1 VRRLINTEPIERL
14 RAEIDFSTE
23 HYYNLYSES
32 VDTPDADA
40 IGRETWSNLASLL
53 ADLGKMRGEL
63 SRMRRGVEELRMPA
77 IEAIGL
83 DRVVE
88 SLRGL
93 ETRLR
98 PLGDV
103 LNRQEDDGRFKRV
116 LKEIVVVIDTL
127 DRVFELAEQQ
137 PGSVSEG
144 VMRGLRSVYDLLLQT
159 LGRYG
164 LKPLEIAGAF
174 DPHTQM
180 AMGTEP
186 NPELSNGDV
195 SRVMQRGYLLDGQVL
210 RTAQVVV
217 VKNQ

>member
-23 HYYNLYSES
+23 HYYNLYSRP
-32 VDTPDADA
+32 VDAPVADA

-93 ETRLR
+93 EGRLR
-98 PLGDV
+98 PLGDL
-103 LNRQEDDGRFKRV
+103 LNRQEDDGRFRRTM
-116 LKEIVVVIDTL
+116 KELVVVIDTL

-164 LKPLEIAGAF
+164 LKPLEITGTF

-186 NPELSNGDV
+186 NMKLMNGSV

>member
-1 VRRLINTEPIERL
+1 VRRVINTEPIERL
-14 RAEIDFSTE
+14 RAEIDFSSE
-23 HYYNLYSES
+23 HYYNLYSEP
-32 VDTPDADA
+32 VDAASADA
-40 IGRETWSNLASLL
+40 VGRETWSNLASLL

-83 DRVVE
+83 DRVAE

-93 ETRLR
+93 EARLR
-98 PLGDV
+98 PLGD
-103 LNRQEDDGRFKRV
+103 LINRQEDDGRFKRV
-116 LKEIVVVIDTL
+116 MKELVVVIDTL

-144 VMRGLRSVYDLLLQT
+144 VMRGLKSVYDLLLQA

-180 AMGTEP
+180 AMGTEQ
-186 NPELSNGDV
+186 NMKLTNGAV

>member
-1 VRRLINTEPIERL
+1 VRRLIKTEPIERL

-23 HYYNLYSES
+23 HYYNLYSGAM
-32 VDTPDADA
+32 DAPGAEA

-63 SRMRRGVEELRMPA
+63 SRMRRGVEELRLPA

-93 ETRLR
+93 EVRLR

-103 LNRQEDDGRFKRV
+103 LSRQEDEGRFKRV
-116 LKEIVVVIDTL
+116 LKELVVVVDTL
-127 DRVFELAEQQ
+127 ERVFELAEQQ

-186 NPELSNGDV
+186 HPELADGAV

-210 RTAQVVV
+210 RAAQVVV

>member
-1 VRRLINTEPIERL
+1 VRQVTAFSEIDRL

-23 HYYNLYSES
+23 PYYNLQFEPATAPS
-32 VDTPDADA
+32 AAA
-40 IGRETWSNLASLL
+40 IGQETWSSLASLL

-63 SRMRRGVEELRMPA
+63 SRMRRSVEELRLPA
-77 IEAIGL
+77 MEAIGL

-103 LNRQEDDGRFKRV
+103 LNRQEDEGRFRRM
-116 LKEIVVVIDTL
+116 LKDLVVVIDTL
-127 DRVFELAEQQ
+127 DRVFELADQQ

-164 LKPLEIAGAF
+164 FKPLEISGAF

-186 NPELSNGDV
+186 DMKLLDGAV
-195 SRVMQRGYLLDGQVL
+195 SRVLQRGYLLDGQVL

-217 VKNQ
+217 VKNK

>member
-1 VRRLINTEPIERL
+1 MRPRIVTGPLARL
-14 RAEIDFSTE
+14 RAEIDFNTE
-23 HYYNLYSES
+23 HYYNLSFES
-32 VDTPDADA
+32 AAASDAQA
-40 IGRETWSNLASLL
+40 ISRETWSNLASLL
-53 ADLGKMRGEL
+53 ADLNKMRGEL
-63 SRMRRGVEELRMPA
+63 SRMRRSVEELRLPA

-88 SLRGL
+88 VLRSL

-103 LNRQEDDGRFKRV
+103 LNRQEDDGRFRRM
-116 LKEIVVVIDTL
+116 LKELIVVIDTL
-127 DRVFELAEQQ
+127 DRVFELAAQQ

-144 VMRGLRSVYDLLLQT
+144 VMRGLGSVYDLLLQT

-164 LKPLEIAGAF
+164 LQALEIGQVF

-180 AMGTEP
+180 AMGTER
-186 NPELSNGDV
+186 NPELADGSV

-217 VKNQ
+217 VRNK

>member
-1 VRRLINTEPIERL
+1 MRQDAGTSALERL
-14 RAEIDFSTE
+14 RAEIDFTTE
-23 HYYNLYSES
+23 PYYNLQFEPASAPS
-32 VDTPDADA
+32 AAA
-40 IGRETWSNLASLL
+40 IGQETWTSLASLL
-53 ADLGKMRGEL
+53 ADLGKMRSEL
-63 SRMRRGVEELRMPA
+63 SRMRRSVEELRLPA
-77 IEAIGL
+77 MEAIGL
-83 DRVVE
+83 DQVLDT
-88 SLRGL
+88 LRGL

-98 PLGDV
+98 PLGDM
-103 LNRQEDDGRFKRV
+103 LSRQADEGRFRRM
-116 LKEIVVVIDTL
+116 LKELIVVIDTL

-164 LKPLEIAGAF
+164 LKPLEMTGTF
-174 DPHTQM
+174 DPYTQM

-186 NPELSNGDV
+186 DVKLPDGAV

-217 VKNQ
+217 VKNK